1 MALKELSCEI
11 KKDGEKRTL
20 NFVSANVDKKDVYSL
35 MVEGKGSNIHIG
47 YMTKAMTEKLLSLD
61 ANGKKYIDRIN
72 FSRDVPSKD
81 DDSDIYGQKII
92 LDLPNKIDDATF
104 LKSFNLFPC
113 TYASKRSKPLFL
125 KVHSQFK
132 YSSNRGNVVLV
143 PNEENNSYE
152 FDSFSINNLI
162 GNGQEVILNICENK
176 AEQLAIGNND
186 NSIDSSEI
194 KYEIVTTQP
203 NASIDISSCRLPT
216 RSQDKSQYIRF
227 VGGKEVSLNHFE
239 ISCDDINVLDLNEIA
254 LVSKGSLKLKF
265 VKINLNDDLEDA
277 SQGCGLISYK
287 NIDLINSTLNVTG
300 LSHFQGSLE
309 TLPSSSGIPI
319 LNFDRFNADSDIELE
334 ASNSGSHFTLL
345 HTHLSNGDKPIY
357 LRDTIWMSDVSIAN
371 SGEKPLYLTRFF
383 SQFSTFENISNISNA
398 DIGFT
403 EAKNLTINTDV
414 SSHDRAIFISSKE
427 YYTNFED
434 YKENGVSSERI
445 NKLNNCVINATG
457 APFYLSPN
465 TSYLSP
471 NTSLNANNCVF
482 TDSEITAETN
492 DDGSMNKLVFDNSVF
507 NNAGFYLTFNTKE
520 SKKSGCA
527 VSFCDI
533 SDRFSA
539 VNLTKIEGTISSGI
553 VFLDNVSMVKDSCLQ
568 NYNVSYKTPTPII
581 NFDSNNGEEIGTCH
595 GKVDLNYTP
604 L

>member
-20 NFVSANVDKKDVYSL
+20 NFVPANIDKKDVYSL
-35 MVEGKGSNIHIG
+35 MVVGKGSNIHIG
-47 YMTKAMTEKLLSLD
+47 YVTKAMAEKLLSLD
-61 ANGKKYIDRIN
+61 ASGKRYIDRVN
-72 FSRDVPSKD
+72 FSRDVPTKD

-113 TYASKRSKPLFL
+113 TYASKKSKPLFL

-203 NASIDISSCRLPT
+203 NASIDISSCRIPT
-216 RSQDKSQYIRF
+216 RSQDKSQYLRF

-239 ISCDDINVLDLNEIA
+239 VSCDDINVLDLNEVA
-254 LVSKGSLKLKF
+254 LVSKGSLKFKF
-265 VKINLNDDLEDA
+265 VKINLSDDLEDA

-309 TLPSSSGIPI
+309 TLPSSNGIPI
-319 LNFDRFNADSDIELE
+319 LNFDCFNSYSDIKLE

-345 HTHLSNGDKPIY
+345 HTTLSNGDKPIY
-357 LRDTIWMSDVSIAN
+357 LRDTIWMSDISITN

-383 SQFSTFENISNISNA
+383 SQFSTFENISDVSHV

-403 EAKNLTINTDV
+403 EAKNLTINTDLN
-414 SSHDRAIFISSKE
+414 SKE
-427 YYTNFED
+427 RAVFICPQEYFTNFED
-434 YKENGVSSERI
+434 YESNGISDKRI
-445 NKLNNCVINATG
+445 NKMDNCVINATG
-457 APFYLSPN
+457 GDTFHLSA
-465 TSYLSP
+465 
-471 NTSLNANNCVF
+471 NTSLNASNCVF
-482 TDSEITAETN
+482 TNSEITTAAN
-492 DDGSMNKLVFDNSVF
+492 DDGSINKLILDNSTF
-507 NNAGFYLTFNTKE
+507 NNANLYLIFSNKE
-520 SKKSGCA
+520 SREIGCTI
-527 VSFCDI
+527 SFCDI

-539 VNLTKIEGTISSGI
+539 VNLTKMEGTISSGI

-568 NYNVSYKTPTPII
+568 NYNVSYKTPTPIV
-581 NFDSNNGEEIGTCH
+581 NFDSNKGEEIGTPH
-595 GKVDLNYTP
+595 EKVDLNYTP

>member
-11 KKDGEKRTL
+11 KKDGKKRTL
-20 NFVSANVDKKDVYSL
+20 NFVPANVDRKEAYSL
-35 MVEGKGSNIHIG
+35 MVVGKNANIHIG
-47 YMTKAMTEKLLSLD
+47 YMTKAMAEKLLSLD

-186 NSIDSSEI
+186 NSIDSSGI
-194 KYEIVTTQP
+194 KYEIVTTEP
-203 NASIDISSCRLPT
+203 NASINIWSCRIPT
-216 RSQDKSQYIRF
+216 RSQDKSQYLRF
-227 VGGKEVSLNHFE
+227 VSDKVISLGSLE
-239 ISCDDINVLDLNEIA
+239 IDCDDINVLDLNEVA
-254 LVSKGSLKLKF
+254 LVGKSALNLKY
-265 VKINLNDDLEDA
+265 VKINLRDDLEDA

-287 NIDLINSTLNVTG
+287 DIDLINSTLNVTG
-300 LSHFQGSLE
+300 LSHFQGKLE
-309 TLPSSSGIPI
+309 TTPSSAGIPI
-319 LNFDRFNADSDIELE
+319 VNFDRFNSYSDIKIE

-345 HTHLSNGDKPIY
+345 HTTLSNGDKPIY
-357 LRDTIWMSDVSIAN
+357 LRDTIWMSDVSITN
-371 SGEKPLYLTRFF
+371 GGEKPLYLTRFF
-383 SQFSTFENISNISNA
+383 SQFSTFENISSVSNA

-403 EAKNLTINTDV
+403 EAKNLTINTDG
-414 SSHDRAIFISSKE
+414 SSHDRVIFISSKE

-434 YKENGVSSERI
+434 YEANGVSSERI
-445 NKLNNCVINATG
+445 NKLNNCVIDATG
-457 APFYLSPN
+457 APF
-465 TSYLSP
+465 YLSP

-492 DDGSMNKLVFDNSVF
+492 DDGSINKLVFDNSVF
-507 NNAGFYLTFNTKE
+507 NNAGFYLTFSTKE
-520 SKKSGCA
+520 SKESGCA

-533 SDRFSA
+533 SDRFCA
-539 VNLTKIEGTISSGI
+539 VNLTKMEGTISSGI

-568 NYNVSYKTPTPII
+568 NYNVSYKTPTPIV
-581 NFDSNNGEEIGTCH
+581 NFDPNKGEEIGTSH
-595 GKVDLNYTP
+595 GKDNLSYTP

>member
-11 KKDGEKRTL
+11 KKDGKKRTL
-20 NFVSANVDKKDVYSL
+20 NFVPANVDKKDVYSL
-35 MVEGKGSNIHIG
+35 MVEGKNANIHIG
-47 YMTKAMTEKLLSLD
+47 YMTKAMVEKLLSLD
-61 ANGKKYIDRIN
+61 SNGKKYIDRIN

-81 DDSDIYGQKII
+81 DDTEIYGQKIV
-92 LDLPNKIDDATF
+92 LDLPNKIDDESF
-104 LKSFNLFPC
+104 LTNFSLLPC
-113 TYASKRSKPLFL
+113 TYASKRSKPIFL
-125 KVHSQFK
+125 KVHSIFS
-132 YSSNRGNVVLV
+132 YSSRIGNIVLV
-143 PNEENNSYE
+143 PDEKNNVYE
-152 FDSFSINNLI
+152 TNNFSINNQM
-162 GNGQEVILNICENK
+162 GKPQEVILNICENK
-176 AEQLAIGNND
+176 AEQIVIGVND

-203 NASIDISSCRLPT
+203 NASIDISRCRLPT
-216 RSQDKSQYIRF
+216 RSQDKSQYLRF
-227 VGGKEVSLNHFE
+227 IGGKEVSLNHFE
-239 ISCDDINVLDLNEIA
+239 ISCDDINVLDLNEVA
-254 LVSKGSLKLKF
+254 LVGKDGLKLHF
-265 VKINLNDDLEDA
+265 VKINLSDDLEDA

-319 LNFDRFNADSDIELE
+319 LNFDRFNSYSDIKLE

-345 HTHLSNGDKPIY
+345 HTTLSNGDKPIY
-357 LRDTIWMSDVSIAN
+357 LRDTIWMNDVSIMN

-383 SQFSTFENISNISNA
+383 SQFSTFENISSVSNA

-403 EAKNLTINTDV
+403 EAKNLTINTDT

-434 YKENGVSSERI
+434 YEANGVSSERI
-445 NKLNNCVINATG
+445 NKMNNCVINATG
-457 APFYLSPN
+457 APF
-465 TSYLSP
+465 YLSP

-492 DDGSMNKLVFDNSVF
+492 DDGSINKLVFDNSVF
-507 NNAGFYLTFNTKE
+507 NNVGFYLTFSIKE
-520 SKKSGCA
+520 SKESGCT

-539 VNLTKIEGTISSGI
+539 VNLTKMEGTISSGI
-553 VFLDNVSMVKDSCLQ
+553 VFLDNVSIVKDSCFQ
-568 NYNVSYKTPTPII
+568 NYNVSYKTPTPIV
-581 NFDSNNGEEIGTCH
+581 NFDSNKCEELGTPH

>member
-11 KKDGEKRTL
+11 TKDGKKRTL
-20 NFVSANVDKKDVYSL
+20 NFVPANVDRKEAYSL
-35 MVEGKGSNIHIG
+35 MVEGKNANIHIG
-47 YMTKAMTEKLLSLD
+47 YMTKAMAEKLLSLD

-81 DDSDIYGQKII
+81 DDTEIYGQKIV
-92 LDLPNKIDDATF
+92 LDLPNKIDDESF
-104 LKSFNLFPC
+104 LTNFSLLPC
-113 TYASKRSKPLFL
+113 TYASKRSKPIFL
-125 KVHSQFK
+125 KVHSIFS
-132 YSSNRGNVVLV
+132 YSSRIGNIVLV
-143 PNEENNSYE
+143 PDEKNNVYE
-152 FDSFSINNLI
+152 TDIFSISNQF
-162 GNGQEVILNICENK
+162 GQEQEILLNICENK
-176 AEQLAIGNND
+176 MQQLRIGPND
-186 NSIDSSEI
+186 NSIDSNGV
-194 KYEIVTTQP
+194 KYEIVTTEP
-203 NASIDISSCRLPT
+203 NASVDIWSCRIPT

-227 VGGKEVSLNHFE
+227 VGGKELSLNHFE
-239 ISCDDINVLDLNEIA
+239 ISCDDINVLDLNEVA
-254 LVSKGSLKLKF
+254 LVGKDGLKLHF
-265 VKINLNDDLEDA
+265 VKINLSDDLEDA

-319 LNFDRFNADSDIELE
+319 LNFDRFNSYSDIKIE

-345 HTHLSNGDKPIY
+345 HTTLSNGDKPIY
-357 LRDTIWMSDVSIAN
+357 LRDTIWMSDVSITN
-371 SGEKPLYLTRFF
+371 GGEKPLCLTRFF
-383 SQFSTFENISNISNA
+383 SQFSTFENISSVSNA

-403 EAKNLTINTDV
+403 EAKNLTINTDT

-427 YYTNFED
+427 YYTNFAD
-434 YKENGVSSERI
+434 YEKNGVSSERI
-445 NKLNNCVINATG
+445 NKMNNCVINSTG
-457 APFYLSPN
+457 APF
-465 TSYLSP
+465 YLSP

-492 DDGSMNKLVFDNSVF
+492 DDGSINKLVFDNSVF

-520 SKKSGCA
+520 SKESGCT

-539 VNLTKIEGTISSGI
+539 VNLTKMEGTISSGI
-553 VFLDNVSMVKDSCLQ
+553 VFLDNVSTVKDSCLQ
-568 NYNVSYKTPTPII
+568 NYNVSYKTPTPIV
-581 NFDSNNGEEIGTCH
+581 NFDSNKGEEIGTPH
-595 GKVDLNYTP
+595 EKDNLSYTP

>member
-1 MALKELSCEI
+1 MTLKELSCEI
-11 KKDGEKRTL
+11 KKDGKKRTL
-20 NFVSANVDKKDVYSL
+20 NFVPANVDKKDVYSL
-35 MVEGKGSNIHIG
+35 MVEGKGNNIHIG
-47 YMTKAMTEKLLSLD
+47 YMTKAMAEKLLSLD
-61 ANGKKYIDRIN
+61 ASGKRYIDRIN

-194 KYEIVTTQP
+194 KYEITTTQP
-203 NASIDISSCRLPT
+203 NASIDISSCRIPT

-227 VGGKEVSLNHFE
+227 VGGKELSLNHFE
-239 ISCDDINVLDLNEIA
+239 ISCDDINVLDLNEVA
-254 LVSKGSLKLKF
+254 LVGKGSLKFKF
-265 VKINLNDDLEDA
+265 VKINLSDDLEDA

-287 NIDLINSTLNVTG
+287 DIDLINSTLNVTG

-319 LNFDRFNADSDIELE
+319 LNFDRFNSYSDIKLE

-345 HTHLSNGDKPIY
+345 HTTLSNGDKPIY
-357 LRDTIWMSDVSIAN
+357 LRDTIWMNDVSIAN
-371 SGEKPLYLTRFF
+371 SGEKPLYLTRFY
-383 SQFSTFENISNISNA
+383 SQFSTFENISSVSNA

-403 EAKNLTINTDV
+403 EAKNLTINTDLN
-414 SSHDRAIFISSKE
+414 SKE
-427 YYTNFED
+427 RAVFICPQEYFTNFED
-434 YKENGVSSERI
+434 YESNGISDKRI
-445 NKLNNCVINATG
+445 NKMDNCVINATG
-457 APFYLSPN
+457 GDTFHLSA
-465 TSYLSP
+465 
-471 NTSLNANNCVF
+471 NTSLNASNCVF
-482 TDSEITAETN
+482 TNSEITTAAN
-492 DDGSMNKLVFDNSVF
+492 DDGSINKLILDNSTF
-507 NNAGFYLTFNTKE
+507 NNANLYLIFSNKE
-520 SKKSGCA
+520 SREIGCTI
-527 VSFCDI
+527 SFCDI

-539 VNLTKIEGTISSGI
+539 VNLASIEGTSSSG
-553 VFLDNVSMVKDSCLQ
+553 NVLLESVSQVKDSCLQ
-568 NYNVSYKTPTPII
+568 NYNVSYKNPTSLV
-581 NFDSNNGEEIGTCH
+581 NFDSNRGEELGALH

>member
-11 KKDGEKRTL
+11 KKDGKKRTL
-20 NFVSANVDKKDVYSL
+20 NFVPANVDKKDVYSL
-35 MVEGKGSNIHIG
+35 MVEGKGNNIHIG
-47 YMTKAMTEKLLSLD
+47 YMTKAMVEKLLSLD
-61 ANGKKYIDRIN
+61 SNGKKYIDRIN

-81 DDSDIYGQKII
+81 DDTEIYGQKIV
-92 LDLPNKIDDATF
+92 LDLPNKIDDESF
-104 LKSFNLFPC
+104 LTNFSLLPC
-113 TYASKRSKPLFL
+113 TYASKRSKPIFL
-125 KVHSQFK
+125 KVHSIFS
-132 YSSNRGNVVLV
+132 YSSRIGNIVLV
-143 PNEENNSYE
+143 PDEKNNVYE
-152 FDSFSINNLI
+152 TDIFSISNQF
-162 GNGQEVILNICENK
+162 GQEQEILLNICENK
-176 AEQLAIGNND
+176 MQQLRIGPND
-186 NSIDSSEI
+186 NSIDSNGV
-194 KYEIVTTQP
+194 KYEIVTTEP
-203 NASIDISSCRLPT
+203 NASVDIWSCRIPT

-227 VGGKEVSLNHFE
+227 VGGKELSLNHFE

-254 LVSKGSLKLKF
+254 LVGKDGLKLHF
-265 VKINLNDDLEDA
+265 VKINLSDDLEDA

-319 LNFDRFNADSDIELE
+319 LNFDRFNSYSDIKIE

-345 HTHLSNGDKPIY
+345 HTTLSNGDKPIY

-383 SQFSTFENISNISNA
+383 SQFSTFENISSVSNA

-403 EAKNLTINTDV
+403 EAKNLTINTDT

-427 YYTNFED
+427 YYTNFAD
-434 YKENGVSSERI
+434 YEENGVSSERI
-445 NKLNNCVINATG
+445 NKMNNCVINATR
-457 APFYLSPN
+457 APF
-465 TSYLSP
+465 YLSP

-482 TDSEITAETN
+482 TDSEITAEIN
-492 DDGSMNKLVFDNSVF
+492 DDGSINKLVFDNSVF
-507 NNAGFYLTFNTKE
+507 NNAGFYLTFGTKE
-520 SKKSGCA
+520 SKESGCT

-539 VNLTKIEGTISSGI
+539 VNLTKMEGTISSGI

-568 NYNVSYKTPTPII
+568 NYNVSYKTPTPIV
-581 NFDSNNGEEIGTCH
+581 NFDSNKGEEIGTPH
-595 GKVDLNYTP
+595 EKVDLNYTP

>member
-11 KKDGEKRTL
+11 KKDGKKRTL
-20 NFVSANVDKKDVYSL
+20 NFVPANVDKKDVYSL
-35 MVEGKGSNIHIG
+35 MVEGKGNNIHIG
-47 YMTKAMTEKLLSLD
+47 YMIKAMAEKLLSLD
-61 ANGKKYIDRIN
+61 ANGKRYIDRIN

-186 NSIDSSEI
+186 NSIDSSGI

-203 NASIDISSCRLPT
+203 NASIDISSCRIPT
-216 RSQDKSQYIRF
+216 RSQDKSQYLRF
-227 VGGKEVSLNHFE
+227 VGGKELSLNHFE
-239 ISCDDINVLDLNEIA
+239 ISCDDINVLDLNEVA

-287 NIDLINSTLNVTG
+287 DIDLINSTLNVTG

-319 LNFDRFNADSDIELE
+319 LNFDHFNSYSDIKIE
-334 ASNSGSHFTLL
+334 ASSGSHFTLL
-345 HTHLSNGDKPIY
+345 HTTLSNGDKPIY
-357 LRDTIWMSDVSIAN
+357 LRDTVWMSDVSIMN
-371 SGEKPLYLTRFF
+371 SGEKPLYLTRFY
-383 SQFSTFENISNISNA
+383 SQFSTFENISSVSNA

-403 EAKNLTINTDV
+403 EAKNLTINTDT
-414 SSHDRAIFISSKE
+414 SSHDRVIFISSKE

-434 YKENGVSSERI
+434 YEANGVSSERI
-445 NKLNNCVINATG
+445 NKLNNCVIDATG

-465 TSYLSP
+465 TSI
-471 NTSLNANNCVF
+471 TANNCVF

-492 DDGSMNKLVFDNSVF
+492 DDGSINKLVFDNSVF
-507 NNAGFYLTFNTKE
+507 NNAGFYLTFSTKE
-520 SKKSGCA
+520 NKESGCT

-539 VNLTKIEGTISSGI
+539 VNLAKMEGTISSGI
-553 VFLDNVSMVKDSCLQ
+553 VFLDNVSIVKDSCFQ
-568 NYNVSYKTPTPII
+568 NYNVSYKTPTPIV
-581 NFDSNNGEEIGTCH
+581 NFDSNKCEELGTPH

>member
-11 KKDGEKRTL
+11 KKDGKKRTL
-20 NFVSANVDKKDVYSL
+20 NFVPANVDRKEVYSL
-35 MVEGKGSNIHIG
+35 MVEGKGNNIHIG
-47 YMTKAMTEKLLSLD
+47 YMTKAMAEKLLSLD
-61 ANGKKYIDRIN
+61 ANGKRYIDRIN
-72 FSRDVPSKD
+72 FSRDVPTKD
-81 DDSDIYGQKII
+81 DDSETFGQKIV

-125 KVHSQFK
+125 KVHSIFS
-132 YSSNRGNVVLV
+132 YSSRIGNVVLV
-143 PNEENNSYE
+143 PDEKNNVYE
-152 FDSFSINNLI
+152 TYNFSINNQM
-162 GNGQEVILNICENK
+162 GKPQEVILNICENK
-176 AEQLAIGNND
+176 AEQIVIGVND

-203 NASIDISSCRLPT
+203 NASIDISSCRIPT
-216 RSQDKSQYIRF
+216 RSQDKSQYLRF

-239 ISCDDINVLDLNEIA
+239 ISCDDINVLDLNEVA
-254 LVSKGSLKLKF
+254 LVGKGSLKLKF
-265 VKINLNDDLEDA
+265 VKINLSDDLEDA

-287 NIDLINSTLNVTG
+287 DIDLINSTLNVTG

-309 TLPSSSGIPI
+309 TLPLSGGIPI
-319 LNFDRFNADSDIELE
+319 LNLDRFNSYSDIKIE
-334 ASNSGSHFTLL
+334 ASSGSHFTLL
-345 HTHLSNGDKPIY
+345 HTTLSNGDKPIY
-357 LRDTIWMSDVSIAN
+357 LRDTVWMSDVSIMN
-371 SGEKPLYLTRFF
+371 SGERPLYLTRFY
-383 SQFSTFENISNISNA
+383 SQFSTFENLSNVSNA

-427 YYTNFED
+427 YYTNFAD
-434 YKENGVSSERI
+434 YEENGVSSERI

-465 TSYLSP
+465 TS
-471 NTSLNANNCVF
+471 LNANNCVF

-492 DDGSMNKLVFDNSVF
+492 DDGSINKLIFDNSVF
-507 NNAGFYLTFNTKE
+507 NNAGFYLTFSTKE
-520 SKKSGCA
+520 SKESGCT

-539 VNLTKIEGTISSGI
+539 VNLTKMEGTISSGI
-553 VFLDNVSMVKDSCLQ
+553 IFLDNVSMAKDSCLQ
-568 NYNVSYKTPTPII
+568 DYNVSYKTPTPIT
-581 NFDSNNGEEIGTCH
+581 NFDSNKGEEIGTPH
-595 GKVDLNYTP
+595 EKANLSYTP

>member
-11 KKDGEKRTL
+11 KKDGKKRTL
-20 NFVSANVDKKDVYSL
+20 NFVPANVDRKEVYSL

-47 YMTKAMTEKLLSLD
+47 YVTKAMAEKLLSLD
-61 ANGKKYIDRIN
+61 ASGKRYIDRIN

-81 DDSDIYGQKII
+81 DDSETYGQKIV
-92 LDLPNKIDDATF
+92 LDLPNKIDDPTF
-104 LKSFNLFPC
+104 LTSFTLFPC
-113 TYASKRSKPLFL
+113 TYASKRAKPLFL
-125 KVHSQFK
+125 KVHSIFS
-132 YSSNRGNVVLV
+132 YFSRIGNVVLV
-143 PNEENNSYE
+143 PDEKNNLYE
-152 FDSFSINNLI
+152 TYNFSINNRM
-162 GNGQEVILNICENK
+162 GKPQEVILNICENK
-176 AEQLAIGNND
+176 AEQIVIGVND

-194 KYEIVTTQP
+194 KYEIVTTEP
-203 NASIDISSCRLPT
+203 NASIDISSCRIPT
-216 RSQDKSQYIRF
+216 RSQDKSQYLRF

-239 ISCDDINVLDLNEIA
+239 ISCDDINVLDLNEVA
-254 LVSKGSLKLKF
+254 LVSKGSLKFKF
-265 VKINLNDDLEDA
+265 VKINLSDDLEDA

-287 NIDLINSTLNVTG
+287 DIDLINSTLNVTG

-309 TLPSSSGIPI
+309 TLPSSGGIPI
-319 LNFDRFNADSDIELE
+319 LNFDRFNSYSDIKIE

-345 HTHLSNGDKPIY
+345 HTTLSNGDKPIY
-357 LRDTIWMSDVSIAN
+357 LRDTVWMSDVSIMN

-383 SQFSTFENISNISNA
+383 SQFSTFENISNVSNA

-403 EAKNLTINTDV
+403 DAKNLTINTDT

-427 YYTNFED
+427 YYTNFAD
-434 YKENGVSSERI
+434 YEENGVSSERI
-445 NKLNNCVINATG
+445 NKMNNCVINATR
-457 APFYLSPN
+457 APF
-465 TSYLSP
+465 YLSP

-482 TDSEITAETN
+482 TDSEITAEIN
-492 DDGSMNKLVFDNSVF
+492 DDGSINKLVFDNSVF
-507 NNAGFYLTFNTKE
+507 NNAGFYLTFGTKE
-520 SKKSGCA
+520 SKESGCT

-539 VNLTKIEGTISSGI
+539 VNLTKMEGTISSGI

-581 NFDSNNGEEIGTCH
+581 NFDSNKGEEVGAPH

>member
-11 KKDGEKRTL
+11 KKDGKKRTL
-20 NFVSANVDKKDVYSL
+20 NFVPANVDKKDVYSL
-35 MVEGKGSNIHIG
+35 MVEGKGNNIHIG
-47 YMTKAMTEKLLSLD
+47 YMTKALAEKLLSLD
-61 ANGKKYIDRIN
+61 ASGKRYIDRIN
-72 FSRDVPSKD
+72 FSRDVPTKD
-81 DDSDIYGQKII
+81 DDSETFGQKIV
-92 LDLPNKIDDATF
+92 LDLPNKIDDPTF
-104 LKSFNLFPC
+104 LTSFTLLPC
-113 TYASKRSKPLFL
+113 TYASKRAKPLFL
-125 KVHSQFK
+125 KVHSIFS
-132 YSSNRGNVVLV
+132 YSSRIGNVVLV
-143 PNEENNSYE
+143 PDEKNNVYE
-152 FDSFSINNLI
+152 TNNFSINNQM
-162 GNGQEVILNICENK
+162 GKTQEVILNICENK
-176 AEQLAIGNND
+176 AEQIVIGVND
-186 NSIDSSEI
+186 NSIDSSGI

-203 NASIDISSCRLPT
+203 NASIDISSCRIPT
-216 RSQDKSQYIRF
+216 RSQDKSQYLRF

-239 ISCDDINVLDLNEIA
+239 ISCDDINVLDLNEVA
-254 LVSKGSLKLKF
+254 LVGKDGLKLHF
-265 VKINLNDDLEDA
+265 VKINLSDDLEDA

-309 TLPSSSGIPI
+309 TLPSSGGIPI
-319 LNFDRFNADSDIELE
+319 LNFDRFNSYSDIKLE
-334 ASNSGSHFTLL
+334 ASNSDSHFTLL
-345 HTHLSNGDKPIY
+345 HTTLSNGDKPIY

-383 SQFSTFENISNISNA
+383 SQFSTFENISNVSNA

-403 EAKNLTINTDV
+403 EAKNLTINTDT

-434 YKENGVSSERI
+434 YEANGVASERI
-445 NKLNNCVINATG
+445 NKMNNCVINATG
-457 APFYLSPN
+457 APFYLSH
-465 TSYLSP
+465 

-492 DDGSMNKLVFDNSVF
+492 DDGSINKLIFDNSVF

-520 SKKSGCA
+520 SKESGCA

-539 VNLTKIEGTISSGI
+539 VNLTKMEGTISSG
-553 VFLDNVSMVKDSCLQ
+553 NVLLESVSQVKDSCLQ
-568 NYNVSYKTPTPII
+568 NYNVSYKNPTSLV
-581 NFDSNNGEEIGTCH
+581 NFDSNRGEELGALH
-595 GKVDLNYTP
+595 GKDDLSYTP

>member
-11 KKDGEKRTL
+11 KKDGKKRTL
-20 NFVSANVDKKDVYSL
+20 NFVPANVDRKEAYSL
-35 MVEGKGSNIHIG
+35 MVVGKNANIHIG
-47 YMTKAMTEKLLSLD
+47 YMTKAMVEKLLSLD
-61 ANGKKYIDRIN
+61 SNGKKYIDRIN

-81 DDSDIYGQKII
+81 DDTEIYGQKIV
-92 LDLPNKIDDATF
+92 LDLPNKIDDESF
-104 LKSFNLFPC
+104 LTNFSLLPC
-113 TYASKRSKPLFL
+113 TYASKRSKPIFL
-125 KVHSQFK
+125 KVHSIFS
-132 YSSNRGNVVLV
+132 YSSRIGNIVLV
-143 PNEENNSYE
+143 PDEKNNVYE
-152 FDSFSINNLI
+152 TDIFSISNQF
-162 GNGQEVILNICENK
+162 GQEQEILLNICENK
-176 AEQLAIGNND
+176 MQQLRIGPND
-186 NSIDSSEI
+186 NSIDSNGV
-194 KYEIVTTQP
+194 KYEIVTTEP
-203 NASIDISSCRLPT
+203 NASVDIWSCRIPT

-227 VGGKEVSLNHFE
+227 VGGKELSLNHFE
-239 ISCDDINVLDLNEIA
+239 ISCDDINVLDLNEVA
-254 LVSKGSLKLKF
+254 LVGKGSLKFKF
-265 VKINLNDDLEDA
+265 AKINLNDDLEDA

-319 LNFDRFNADSDIELE
+319 LNFDRFNSYSDIKIE

-345 HTHLSNGDKPIY
+345 HTTLSNGDKPIY
-357 LRDTIWMSDVSIAN
+357 LRDTIWMSDVSIMN

-383 SQFSTFENISNISNA
+383 SQFSTFENISSVSNA

-403 EAKNLTINTDV
+403 EAKNLTINTDT
-414 SSHDRAIFISSKE
+414 SSHDRVIFISSKE

-434 YKENGVSSERI
+434 YEANGVSSERI
-445 NKLNNCVINATG
+445 NKMNNCVINATR
-457 APFYLSPN
+457 APF
-465 TSYLSP
+465 YLSP

-482 TDSEITAETN
+482 TDSEITAEIN
-492 DDGSMNKLVFDNSVF
+492 DDGSINKLVFDNSIF

-520 SKKSGCA
+520 GKKSGCT

-553 VFLDNVSMVKDSCLQ
+553 VFLENVSMVKDSCLQ
-568 NYNVSYKTPTPII
+568 NYNVSYKAPTPII
-581 NFDSNNGEEIGTCH
+581 NFDSNKGEEIGTPH
-595 GKVDLNYTP
+595 EKVDLNYTP

>member
-11 KKDGEKRTL
+11 TKDKKKRTL
-20 NFVSANVDKKDVYSL
+20 NFVPANVDKKDVYSL
-35 MVEGKGSNIHIG
+35 MVVGKNVNTHIG
-47 YMTKAMTEKLLSLD
+47 YMTKAMAEKLLSLD

-81 DDSDIYGQKII
+81 DDTEAYGQKIV
-92 LDLPNKIDDATF
+92 LDLPNKIDDESF
-104 LKSFNLFPC
+104 LTNFSLLPC

-125 KVHSQFK
+125 KVHSIFS
-132 YSSNRGNVVLV
+132 YSSRIGNVVLV
-143 PNEENNSYE
+143 PDEKNNIYE
-152 FDSFSINNLI
+152 TDIFSISNQF
-162 GNGQEVILNICENK
+162 GQEQEILLNICENK
-176 AEQLAIGNND
+176 TQQLRIGPND
-186 NSIDSSEI
+186 NSIDSNGV

-203 NASIDISSCRLPT
+203 NASVAIWGCRIPT

-227 VGGKEVSLNHFE
+227 VSDKAISLNNLE
-239 ISCDDINVLDLNEIA
+239 IDCGDINVLDLNEVA
-254 LVSKGSLKLKF
+254 LVGKDGLKLHF
-265 VKINLNDDLEDA
+265 VKINLSDDLEDA

-319 LNFDRFNADSDIELE
+319 LNFDRFNADSDIKIE

-371 SGEKPLYLTRFF
+371 SGEKPLYLTRFY
-383 SQFSTFENISNISNA
+383 SQFSTFENISSVSNA

-403 EAKNLTINTDV
+403 EAKNLTINTDT

-427 YYTNFED
+427 YYTNFAD
-434 YKENGVSSERI
+434 YEENGVSNERI
-445 NKLNNCVINATG
+445 NKMNNCVINATG
-457 APFYLSPN
+457 APF
-465 TSYLSP
+465 YLSP

-520 SKKSGCA
+520 SKESGCT

-539 VNLTKIEGTISSGI
+539 VNLTKMEGTISSGI
-553 VFLDNVSMVKDSCLQ
+553 VFLDNVSIVKDSCLQ
-568 NYNVSYKTPTPII
+568 NYNVSYKTPTPIV
-581 NFDSNNGEEIGTCH
+581 NFDSNKGEEIGTPH
-595 GKVDLNYTP
+595 EKVDLNYTP

>member
-11 KKDGEKRTL
+11 KKDGKKRTL
-20 NFVSANVDKKDVYSL
+20 NFVPANVDKKDVYSL
-35 MVEGKGSNIHIG
+35 MVEGKGNNIHIG
-47 YMTKAMTEKLLSLD
+47 YMTKAMAEKLLSLD

-186 NSIDSSEI
+186 NSIDSSGI

-203 NASIDISSCRLPT
+203 NASIDIWSCRIPT
-216 RSQDKSQYIRF
+216 RSQDKSQYLRF
-227 VGGKEVSLNHFE
+227 VSDKVISLGSLE
-239 ISCDDINVLDLNEIA
+239 IDCGDINVLDLNEVA
-254 LVSKGSLKLKF
+254 LVGKGALNLKY
-265 VKINLNDDLEDA
+265 VKINLRDDLEDA

-287 NIDLINSTLNVTG
+287 DIDLINSTLNVTG

-319 LNFDRFNADSDIELE
+319 LNFDRFNSYSDIKIE

-345 HTHLSNGDKPIY
+345 HTTLSNGDKPIY
-357 LRDTIWMSDVSIAN
+357 LRDTIWMSDVSIMN

-383 SQFSTFENISNISNA
+383 SQFSTFENISSVSNA

-403 EAKNLTINTDV
+403 EAKNLTINTDT
-414 SSHDRAIFISSKE
+414 SSHDRVIFISSKE

-434 YKENGVSSERI
+434 YEANGVSSERI
-445 NKLNNCVINATG
+445 NKLNNCVIDATG
-457 APFYLSPN
+457 APF
-465 TSYLSP
+465 YLSP

-492 DDGSMNKLVFDNSVF
+492 DDGSINKLVFDNSVF
-507 NNAGFYLTFNTKE
+507 NNAGFYLTFSTKE
-520 SKKSGCA
+520 SKESGCT

-539 VNLTKIEGTISSGI
+539 VNLTKMEGTISSGI

-568 NYNVSYKTPTPII
+568 NYNVSYKTPTPIV
-581 NFDSNNGEEIGTCH
+581 NFDPNKSEEIGTCH
-595 GKVDLNYTP
+595 EKDNLSYTP

>member
-11 KKDGEKRTL
+11 KKDGKKRTL
-20 NFVSANVDKKDVYSL
+20 NFVPANVDRKDVYSL
-35 MVEGKGSNIHIG
+35 MVVGKNANIHIG
-47 YMTKAMTEKLLSLD
+47 YMTKAMVEKLLSLD
-61 ANGKKYIDRIN
+61 SNGKKYIDRIN

-81 DDSDIYGQKII
+81 DDTEIYGQKIV
-92 LDLPNKIDDATF
+92 LDLPNKIDDESF
-104 LKSFNLFPC
+104 LTNFSLLPC
-113 TYASKRSKPLFL
+113 TYASKRSKPIFL
-125 KVHSQFK
+125 KVHNIFS
-132 YSSNRGNVVLV
+132 YSSTIGNIVLV
-143 PNEENNSYE
+143 PDEKNNVYE
-152 FDSFSINNLI
+152 TDIFSISNQL
-162 GNGQEVILNICENK
+162 GQEQEILLNICENK
-176 AEQLAIGNND
+176 TQQLRIGPND
-186 NSIDSSEI
+186 NSIGPNGI

-203 NASIDISSCRLPT
+203 NASIDISSCRIPT
-216 RSQDKSQYIRF
+216 RSQDKSQYLRF
-227 VGGKEVSLNHFE
+227 VSDKE
-239 ISCDDINVLDLNEIA
+239 ISLSHLEIDCDDINVLDLNEVAI
-254 LVSKGSLKLKF
+254 VGKGSLKLKF
-265 VKINLNDDLEDA
+265 VKINLSDDLEDA

-287 NIDLINSTLNVTG
+287 DIDLINSTLNVTG

-319 LNFDRFNADSDIELE
+319 LNFDRFNAYSDIKLE

-345 HTHLSNGDKPIY
+345 HTTLSNGDKPIY

-371 SGEKPLYLTRFF
+371 SGEKPLCLTRFY
-383 SQFSTFENISNISNA
+383 SQFSTFENISSVSNA

-403 EAKNLTINTDV
+403 EAKNLTINTDT

-427 YYTNFED
+427 YYTNFAD
-434 YKENGVSSERI
+434 YEENGVSSERI
-445 NKLNNCVINATG
+445 NKLNNCVINATR
-457 APFYLSPN
+457 APF
-465 TSYLSP
+465 YLSP

-492 DDGSMNKLVFDNSVF
+492 DDGSINKLIFDNSIF

-520 SKKSGCA
+520 SKESGCA

-539 VNLTKIEGTISSGI
+539 VNLTKMEGTISSGI

-568 NYNVSYKTPTPII
+568 NYNVSYKTPTPIV
-581 NFDSNNGEEIGTCH
+581 NFDPNKGEEIGTCH
-595 GKVDLNYTP
+595 EKDNLSYTP

>member
-11 KKDGEKRTL
+11 KKDGKKRTL
-20 NFVSANVDKKDVYSL
+20 NFVPANVDKKDVYSL
-35 MVEGKGSNIHIG
+35 MVEGKGNNIHIG
-47 YMTKAMTEKLLSLD
+47 YMTKAMAEKLLSLD

-72 FSRDVPSKD
+72 FSRDVPTKD
-81 DDSDIYGQKII
+81 DDSEIYGQKIV
-92 LDLPNKIDDATF
+92 LDLPNKIDDPTF
-104 LKSFNLFPC
+104 LTSFTLLPC
-113 TYASKRSKPLFL
+113 TYASKRAKPLFL
-125 KVHSQFK
+125 KVHSIFS
-132 YSSNRGNVVLV
+132 YSSRIGNVVLI
-143 PNEENNSYE
+143 PDEKNNVYE
-152 FDSFSINNLI
+152 TNNFSINNRM
-162 GNGQEVILNICENK
+162 GKPQEVILNICENK
-176 AEQLAIGNND
+176 AEQIVIGVND

-203 NASIDISSCRLPT
+203 NASIDISSCRIPT

-239 ISCDDINVLDLNEIA
+239 ISCDDINVLDLNEVA
-254 LVSKGSLKLKF
+254 LVSKGSLKFKF
-265 VKINLNDDLEDA
+265 VKINLSDDLEDA

-287 NIDLINSTLNVTG
+287 DIDLINSTLNVTG

-309 TLPSSSGIPI
+309 TIPSSGGIPI
-319 LNFDRFNADSDIELE
+319 LNFDRFNSYSDIKLE

-345 HTHLSNGDKPIY
+345 HTTLSNGYKPIY

-383 SQFSTFENISNISNA
+383 SQFSTFENISSVSNA

-403 EAKNLTINTDV
+403 EAKNLTINTDT

-434 YKENGVSSERI
+434 YEANGVASERI
-445 NKLNNCVINATG
+445 NKMNNCVINATG
-457 APFYLSPN
+457 APF
-465 TSYLSP
+465 YLSP

-492 DDGSMNKLVFDNSVF
+492 DDGSINKLIFDNSVF
-507 NNAGFYLTFNTKE
+507 NNAGFYLTFSTKE
-520 SKKSGCA
+520 SKESGCT

-539 VNLTKIEGTISSGI
+539 VNLTKMEGTISSGI

-568 NYNVSYKTPTPII
+568 NYNVSYKTPTPIV
-581 NFDSNNGEEIGTCH
+581 NFDPNKSEEIGTCH
-595 GKVDLNYTP
+595 EKDNLSYTP

>member
-11 KKDGEKRTL
+11 KKDGKKRTL
-20 NFVSANVDKKDVYSL
+20 NFVPANVDKKDVYSL
-35 MVEGKGSNIHIG
+35 MVEGKGNNIHIG
-47 YMTKAMTEKLLSLD
+47 YMTKAMAEKLLSLD
-61 ANGKKYIDRIN
+61 ANGKRYIDRIN

-81 DDSDIYGQKII
+81 DDTETYGQKIV
-92 LDLPNKIDDATF
+92 LDLPNKIDDPTF
-104 LKSFNLFPC
+104 LTSFTLLPC
-113 TYASKRSKPLFL
+113 TYASKRAKPLFL
-125 KVHSQFK
+125 KVHSIFS
-132 YSSNRGNVVLV
+132 YSSRIGNVVLV
-143 PNEENNSYE
+143 PDEKNNVYE
-152 FDSFSINNLI
+152 TNNFSINNQM
-162 GNGQEVILNICENK
+162 GKPQEVILNICENK
-176 AEQLAIGNND
+176 AEQIVIGVND

-216 RSQDKSQYIRF
+216 RSQDKSQYLRF

-239 ISCDDINVLDLNEIA
+239 ISCDDINVLDLNEVA
-254 LVSKGSLKLKF
+254 LVSKGSLKFKF

-287 NIDLINSTLNVTG
+287 DIDLINSTLNVTG

-319 LNFDRFNADSDIELE
+319 LNFDRFNSYSDIKIE

-345 HTHLSNGDKPIY
+345 HTTLSNGDKPIY
-357 LRDTIWMSDVSIAN
+357 LRDTIWMSDVSIMN

-383 SQFSTFENISNISNA
+383 SQFSTFENISSVSNA

-403 EAKNLTINTDV
+403 EAKNLTINTDT
-414 SSHDRAIFISSKE
+414 SSHDRVIFISSKE

-434 YKENGVSSERI
+434 YEANGVSSERI
-445 NKLNNCVINATG
+445 NKLNNCVIDATG
-457 APFYLSPN
+457 APF
-465 TSYLSP
+465 YLSP

-492 DDGSMNKLVFDNSVF
+492 DDGSINKLVFDNSVF
-507 NNAGFYLTFNTKE
+507 NNAGFYLTFSTKE
-520 SKKSGCA
+520 SKESGCT

-539 VNLTKIEGTISSGI
+539 VNLTKMEGTISSGI
-553 VFLDNVSMVKDSCLQ
+553 VFLDNVSIVKDSCFQ
-568 NYNVSYKTPTPII
+568 NYNVSYKTPTPIV
-581 NFDSNNGEEIGTCH
+581 NFDSNKCEELGTPH

>member
-11 KKDGEKRTL
+11 TKDGKKRTL
-20 NFVSANVDKKDVYSL
+20 NFIPANVDKKDVYSL
-35 MVEGKGSNIHIG
+35 MVIGKSSNTHIG
-47 YMTKAMTEKLLSLD
+47 YMTKAMAEKLLSLD
-61 ANGKKYIDRIN
+61 ANGKRYIDRIN

-81 DDSDIYGQKII
+81 DDSETFGQKIV
-92 LDLPNKIDDATF
+92 LDLPNKIDDPTF
-104 LKSFNLFPC
+104 LTSFTLLPC
-113 TYASKRSKPLFL
+113 TYASKRAKPLFL
-125 KVHSQFK
+125 KVHSIFS
-132 YSSNRGNVVLV
+132 YFSRIGNVVLI
-143 PNEENNSYE
+143 PDEKNNLYE
-152 FDSFSINNLI
+152 TYNFSINNRM
-162 GNGQEVILNICENK
+162 GKPQEILLNICENK
-176 AEQLAIGNND
+176 AEQIVIGVND

-203 NASIDISSCRLPT
+203 NASIDISSCRIPT
-216 RSQDKSQYIRF
+216 RSQDKSQYLRF

-239 ISCDDINVLDLNEIA
+239 ISCDDINVLDLNEVA
-254 LVSKGSLKLKF
+254 LVGKGSLKFKF
-265 VKINLNDDLEDA
+265 AKINLSDDIEDA

-287 NIDLINSTLNVTG
+287 DIDLINSTLNVTG

-309 TLPSSSGIPI
+309 TLPSSGGIPI
-319 LNFDRFNADSDIELE
+319 LNFDRFNSYSDIKLE

-345 HTHLSNGDKPIY
+345 HTTLSNGDKPIY

-383 SQFSTFENISNISNA
+383 SQFSTFENISSVSNA

-403 EAKNLTINTDV
+403 EAKNLTINTDL

-427 YYTNFED
+427 YYTNFAD
-434 YKENGVSSERI
+434 YEENGVSSERI
-445 NKLNNCVINATG
+445 NKLNNCVINATR
-457 APFYLSPN
+457 APF
-465 TSYLSP
+465 YLSP

-492 DDGSMNKLVFDNSVF
+492 DDGSINKLVFDNSVF

-520 SKKSGCA
+520 SKESGCT

-533 SDRFSA
+533 SDRFCA
-539 VNLTKIEGTISSGI
+539 VNLTKMEGTISSGI

-568 NYNVSYKTPTPII
+568 NYNVSYKTPTPIV
-581 NFDSNNGEEIGTCH
+581 NFDPNKGEEIGTSH
-595 GKVDLNYTP
+595 GKDNLSYTP

>member
-11 KKDGEKRTL
+11 TKDKKKRTL
-20 NFVSANVDKKDVYSL
+20 NFVSANVDNKDVYSL
-35 MVEGKGSNIHIG
+35 MMDSKKGKDRIHIG
-47 YMTKAMTEKLLSLD
+47 YVTKAMAEKLLSLD
-61 ANGKKYIDRIN
+61 TSGKRYIDRIN

-81 DDSDIYGQKII
+81 DETEIYGQKIV
-92 LDLPNKIDDATF
+92 LDLPNKIDDVTF
-104 LKSFNLFPC
+104 LKGFTLLPC
-113 TYASKRSKPLFL
+113 TYASKRAKPLFL
-125 KVHSQFK
+125 KVHSIFS
-132 YSSNRGNVVLV
+132 YSSRIGNVVLV
-143 PNEENNSYE
+143 PDEKNNLYE
-152 FDSFSINNLI
+152 TNNFSIDNRM
-162 GNGQEVILNICENK
+162 GKPQEVILNICENK
-176 AEQLAIGNND
+176 AEQIVIGVND

-216 RSQDKSQYIRF
+216 RSQDKSQYLRF

-239 ISCDDINVLDLNEIA
+239 ISCDDINVLDLNEVA
-254 LVSKGSLKLKF
+254 LVGKGSLKLKF
-265 VKINLNDDLEDA
+265 VKINLNDDLEDS

-287 NIDLINSTLNVTG
+287 DIDLINSTLNVTG

-319 LNFDRFNADSDIELE
+319 LNFDRFNADSDIKLE

-345 HTHLSNGDKPIY
+345 HTTLSNGDKPIY

-371 SGEKPLYLTRFF
+371 SGEKPLYLTRFY
-383 SQFSTFENISNISNA
+383 SQFSTFENISNVSNA

-403 EAKNLTINTDV
+403 EAKNLTINTDT

-434 YKENGVSSERI
+434 YEENGVSSERI
-445 NKLNNCVINATG
+445 NKMNNCVINATG
-457 APFYLSPN
+457 APF
-465 TSYLSP
+465 YLSP

-492 DDGSMNKLVFDNSVF
+492 NDGSINKLVFDNSIF
-507 NNAGFYLTFNTKE
+507 NNAGFYLTFSTKE
-520 SKKSGCA
+520 SKESGCT

-539 VNLTKIEGTISSGI
+539 VNLTKMEGTISSGI
-553 VFLDNVSMVKDSCLQ
+553 VFLDNVSTVKDSCLQ
-568 NYNVSYKTPTPII
+568 NYNVSYKTPTPIV
-581 NFDSNNGEEIGTCH
+581 NFDSNKGEEIGTPY
-595 GKVDLNYTP
+595 GKADLSYTP

>member
-11 KKDGEKRTL
+11 KKDGKKRTL
-20 NFVSANVDKKDVYSL
+20 NFVPANVDKKDVYSL
-35 MVEGKGSNIHIG
+35 MVEGKGNNIHIG
-47 YMTKAMTEKLLSLD
+47 YMTKAMAEKLLSLD
-61 ANGKKYIDRIN
+61 ANGKRYIDRVN
-72 FSRDVPSKD
+72 FSRDVRTKD
-81 DDSDIYGQKII
+81 DDSETFGQKIV

-104 LKSFNLFPC
+104 LKGFTLLPC
-113 TYASKRSKPLFL
+113 TYASKRAKPLFL
-125 KVHSQFK
+125 KVHSIFS
-132 YSSNRGNVVLV
+132 YSSRIGNVVLV
-143 PNEENNSYE
+143 PDEKNNLYE
-152 FDSFSINNLI
+152 TYNFSINNRM
-162 GNGQEVILNICENK
+162 GKPQEVILNICENK
-176 AEQLAIGNND
+176 AEQIVIGVND

-194 KYEIVTTQP
+194 KYEITTTEP

-216 RSQDKSQYIRF
+216 RSQDKSQYLRF

-239 ISCDDINVLDLNEIA
+239 ISCDDISVLDLNEVA
-254 LVSKGSLKLKF
+254 LVSKGSLKFKF
-265 VKINLNDDLEDA
+265 VKINLSDDLEDA

-287 NIDLINSTLNVTG
+287 DIDLINSTLNVTG

-319 LNFDRFNADSDIELE
+319 LNFDRFNADSDIKLE

-383 SQFSTFENISNISNA
+383 SQFSTFENISNVSNA

-403 EAKNLTINTDV
+403 EAKNLTINTDL

-434 YKENGVSSERI
+434 YEANGVSSERI
-445 NKLNNCVINATG
+445 NKLNNCVINATR
-457 APFYLSPN
+457 APF
-465 TSYLSP
+465 YLSP

-520 SKKSGCA
+520 SKESGCT

-533 SDRFSA
+533 SDRFCA
-539 VNLTKIEGTISSGI
+539 VNITKMEGTISSGI

-568 NYNVSYKTPTPII
+568 NYNVSYKTPTPIV
-581 NFDSNNGEEIGTCH
+581 NFDSNKGEEIGTPH
-595 GKVDLNYTP
+595 EKVDLNYTH

>member
-11 KKDGEKRTL
+11 TKDKKKRTL

-47 YMTKAMTEKLLSLD
+47 YVTKAMAEKLLSLD
-61 ANGKKYIDRIN
+61 ASGKRYIDRIN
-72 FSRDVPSKD
+72 FSRDVPTKD
-81 DDSDIYGQKII
+81 DDSETFGQKIV
-92 LDLPNKIDDATF
+92 LDLPNKIDDPTF
-104 LKSFNLFPC
+104 LTSFTLLPC
-113 TYASKRSKPLFL
+113 TYASKRAKPLFL
-125 KVHSQFK
+125 KVHSIFS
-132 YSSNRGNVVLV
+132 YSSRIGNVVLI
-143 PNEENNSYE
+143 PDEKNNVYE
-152 FDSFSINNLI
+152 TNNFSINNQM
-162 GNGQEVILNICENK
+162 GKPQEVILNICENK
-176 AEQLAIGNND
+176 AEQIVIGVND

-203 NASIDISSCRLPT
+203 NASIDISSCRIPT
-216 RSQDKSQYIRF
+216 RSQDKSQYLRF
-227 VGGKEVSLNHFE
+227 VGGKELFLNHFE
-239 ISCDDINVLDLNEIA
+239 ISCDDINVLDLNEVA
-254 LVSKGSLKLKF
+254 LVGKDGLKLHF
-265 VKINLNDDLEDA
+265 VKINLSDDLEDA

-287 NIDLINSTLNVTG
+287 DIDLINSTLNLTG

-319 LNFDRFNADSDIELE
+319 LNFDRFNSYSDIKLE

-345 HTHLSNGDKPIY
+345 HTTLSNGDKPIY
-357 LRDTIWMSDVSIAN
+357 LRDTIWMSDVSIMN

-383 SQFSTFENISNISNA
+383 SQFSTFENISSVSNA

-403 EAKNLTINTDV
+403 EAKNLTINTDT
-414 SSHDRAIFISSKE
+414 SSHDRVIFISSKE

-434 YKENGVSSERI
+434 YEANGVSSERI
-445 NKLNNCVINATG
+445 NKLNNCVIDATG
-457 APFYLSPN
+457 APF
-465 TSYLSP
+465 YLSP

-492 DDGSMNKLVFDNSVF
+492 DDGSINKLVFDNSVF
-507 NNAGFYLTFNTKE
+507 NNAGFYLTFSTKE
-520 SKKSGCA
+520 SKESGCT

-539 VNLTKIEGTISSGI
+539 VNLTKMEGTISSGI

-568 NYNVSYKTPTPII
+568 NYNVSYKTPTPIV
-581 NFDSNNGEEIGTCH
+581 NFDPNKSEEIGTCH
-595 GKVDLNYTP
+595 EKDNLSYTP